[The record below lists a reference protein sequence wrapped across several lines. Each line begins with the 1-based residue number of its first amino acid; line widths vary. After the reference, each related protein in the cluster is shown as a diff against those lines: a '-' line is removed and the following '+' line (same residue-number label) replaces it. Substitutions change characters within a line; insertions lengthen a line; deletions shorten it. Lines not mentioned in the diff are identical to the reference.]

1 MSFDYPKV
9 DPGVPTFEFDAWDV
23 YSPKANTLYDFRID
37 HRAADGLHGSLIW
50 FTAYPTYFGRPKKF
64 TDEAGVFDVLKAT
77 LYVNG
82 EVSEED
88 P

>member
-1 MSFDYPKV
+1 MIQKCLLF
-9 DPGVPTFEFDAWDV
+9 FEFDAWDV
-23 YSPKANTLYDFRID
+23 YPPKANTWYDFRID
-37 HRAADGLHGSLIW
+37 HRAADGFHGSLICSIV
-50 FTAYPTYFGRPKKF
+50 YPTYFGRPEKS
-64 TDEAGVFDVLKAT
+64 TDEAGVFDVLKAA